1 MSESY
6 RLRRKVMMMGEGN
19 PFYGKHHTQETREKI
34 SIQRRGRPLSE
45 EHKRRIGIGVR
56 RYLERQKE
64 IS

>member
-1 MSESY
+1 MSK
-6 RLRRKVMMMGEGN
+6 RQRIVDPTEGII
-19 PFYGKHHTQETREKI
+19 YVATKETREKI